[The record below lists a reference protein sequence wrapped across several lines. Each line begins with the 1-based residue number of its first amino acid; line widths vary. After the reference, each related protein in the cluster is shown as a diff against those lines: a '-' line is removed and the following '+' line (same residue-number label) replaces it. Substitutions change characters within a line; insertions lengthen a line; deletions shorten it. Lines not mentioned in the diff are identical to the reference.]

1 MFFELPRELQIE
13 LLEFISPPKWRG
25 SMVWLL
31 EWAQNLL
38 KSRDISC
45 VLIKLHV
52 ASGTLNERCCPNL
65 MGEWEVHPSLTVRKH
80 DSDSYY
86 YKLDM
91 LFEHWPTRHMVE
103 VEEAFLHDED
113 LETMYDLLGYCPR
126 QVERLPK
133 HYYVHPA
140 FYKLSGSNNCLTEDF
155 GDILDYKTSAVQ
167 RGPLHLIE
175 EMGA

>member
-1 MFFELPRELQIE
+1 MFFDLPIELQVE
-13 LLEFISPPKWRG
+13 LLEFISPPKWRD
-25 SMVWLL
+25 SMLWLC

-38 KSRDISC
+38 KCQDLPY
-45 VLIKLHV
+45 VTIKLHV

-65 MGEWEVHPSLTVRKH
+65 MGEWEVHPCLTVRKDDY
-80 DSDSYY
+80 DSFQ
-86 YKLDM
+86 YKVGM
-91 LFEHWPTRHMVE
+91 FFEHWPTRHVVE
-103 VEEAFLHDED
+103 VEDVFLPDDD